1 MIVLKPFQETAVSK
15 LKDNF
20 LMLWKS
26 ETRGANLILKAPT
39 GSGKTTMIAQF
50 LRDLT
55 GEPRFT
61 NADVAFLWI
70 TKGSLAQQSKD
81 KLFEYYDGASENK
94 LLDMNDLRDGVLP
107 RNAVFFINWEKLVS
121 KSSENRKLRT
131 DGDTTISFD
140 TYMDATHAKRREI
153 VLIIDEEHLSA
164 NTVLAS
170 DLIQNVIKPRIILG
184 VSATPQN
191 AGAMTVE
198 VPREDVIESGLLKEK
213 IIFQTEED
221 LHKFAGTETNQD
233 EILLELA
240 WQKRL
245 ELLNHYKNIDESIN
259 PLVLIQLPND
269 DKASVETGT
278 SKRDIVVAFL
288 KKKGVTDDEI
298 AVWLDRDKI
307 NLTTIVENDSPVS
320 FLLFKQAAATGWDC
334 PRAGVLVMFREIKN
348 ATFAIQTVGRI
359 LRMPLA
365 KHFTVPALNLGYL
378 YTNYKRNEVVA
389 TYDKN
394 GIGDNR
400 PTIYESVRK
409 PQVKPLTLETVTSAR
424 NDYND
429 LGDSFQRIFGE
440 TANNFFDIQDSIDIR
455 ERMTKIAAKGLNLK
469 PDITSDIITGV
480 EIDDYDNFV
489 AELKAEGSS
498 QAQTV
503 SLHDIER
510 LYNLYCFKIVSEQTD
525 ERTKYAPARSWG
537 PLKSALNVWF
547 GNNTQL
553 DRADYYKVIMNDLMG
568 ADSVLLALIRKS
580 LWDYRPLRTKEVAKK
595 AEQYRERSV
604 ANIELPLANDRFT
617 DLYEVLEVKRNAYD
631 SFYIGKDYKG
641 KKNEE
646 KFLRFIDDNE
656 DVEWWHKNGDHG
668 SLYFAVPY
676 MDGEVEKLFYPDWF
690 IKTKNKV
697 WIVDT
702 KSGETADSAGSRAE
716 GLKSWLVE
724 HKEYDGGIL
733 IPGELDT
740 WKIFVGSDYSATD
753 SSQWNTFS
761 IG

>member
-1 MIVLKPFQETAVSK
+1 MIVLKPFQETAVSR

-39 GSGKTTMIAQF
+39 GSGKTTMLAQF

-61 NADVAFLWI
+61 NADIAYLWI

-81 KLFEYYDGASENK
+81 KLFGYYDGASENK

-121 KSSENRKLRT
+121 QSAENRRLRV
-131 DGDTTISFD
+131 DGDNTTSFD
-140 TYMDATHAKRREI
+140 TYIDNTHAKGREI
-153 VLIIDEEHLSA
+153 VLIIDEEHLAA

-170 DLIQNVIKPRIILG
+170 ELIQNVIKPRIILG
-184 VSATPQN
+184 MSATPQN

-221 LHKFAGTETNQD
+221 LIKFAGTESNQD

-240 WQKRL
+240 WLKRK
-245 ELLNHYKNIDESIN
+245 ELVKRYKEINENIN

-288 KKKGVTDDEI
+288 KGKGVTDDEI
-298 AVWLDRDKI
+298 AVWLDKDKI
-307 NLTTIVENDSPVS
+307 NLTTIVVNDSPVS

-365 KHFTVPALNLGYL
+365 RHFTVPVLNLGYL

-389 TYDKN
+389 SYDKS
-394 GIGDNR
+394 GIGENR

-409 PQVKPLTLETVTSAR
+409 EHIVPLTLETTTSAR

-429 LGDSFQRIFGE
+429 LGDSFQRTFGQV
-440 TANNFFDIQDSIDIR
+440 ANEYFDIKDSFDIR
-455 ERMTKIAAKGLNLK
+455 ERTTKIVAKGLDLN
-469 PDITSDIITGV
+469 PTITSDIITGV

-498 QAQTV
+498 QEQRV

-510 LYNLYCFKIVSEQTD
+510 LYNLYCFKIVTEQTD

-547 GNNTQL
+547 CNNTQL
-553 DRADYYKVIMNDLMG
+553 DRADYYKVIMKDLMNS
-568 ADSVLLALIRKS
+568 DSVLLEVIRKA
-580 LWDYRPLRTKEVAKK
+580 LWDYRPVRTKEVAKK
-595 AEQYRERSV
+595 AEQNRERSV
-604 ANIELPLANDRFT
+604 ATLEVPIANDRFT
-617 DLYEVLEVKRNAYD
+617 DLCEELDVKCNVYD
-631 SFYIGKDYKG
+631 HFYIGKDYKG
-641 KKNEE
+641 RKNEE
-646 KFLRFIDDNE
+646 AFLRFIDDNE
-656 DVEWWHKNGDHG
+656 NVEWWHKNGDHG

-676 MDGEVEKLFYPDWF
+676 MDGEMEKLFYPDWF
-690 IKTKNKV
+690 IKTKDKV

-702 KSGETADSAGSRAE
+702 KSGETADDAGSRAS
-716 GLKSWLVE
+716 GLKAWLSE
-724 HKEYDGGIL
+724 HEGYDGGIV
-733 IPGELDT
+733 IPAELDT
-740 WKIFVGSDYSATD
+740 WKIFAGKEYDATD
-753 SSQWNTFS
+753 SSQWKPFKL
-761 IG
+761 

>member
-81 KLFEYYDGASENK
+81 KLFGYYDGASENK
-94 LLDMNDLRDGVLP
+94 LLDMNDLRDGLLP
-107 RNAVFFINWEKLVS
+107 RNSVFFINWEKLVS
-121 KSSENRKLRT
+121 KSAENRKLRT
-131 DGDTTISFD
+131 DGDTTTSFD
-140 TYMDATHAKRREI
+140 TYIEATHARGREI
-153 VLIIDEEHLSA
+153 VLIIDEEHLAA

-184 VSATPQN
+184 ISATPQN
-191 AGAMTVE
+191 TGAMTVD
-198 VPREDVIESGLLKEK
+198 VPREHVIESGLLKEK

-221 LHKFAGTETNQD
+221 LRKYAGTETNQD

-240 WQKRL
+240 WKKRL
-245 ELLNHYKNIDESIN
+245 ELVKLYKDIGEKIN

-288 KKKGVTDDEI
+288 KSKGLTDDEI
-298 AVWLDRDKI
+298 AVWLDKDKI

-365 KHFTVPALNLGYL
+365 RHFTVPALNLGYL

-394 GIGDNR
+394 GIGENR

-409 PQVKPLTLETVTSAR
+409 EHIKPLTLETVTSAR

-429 LGDSFQRIFGE
+429 LGDSFQKIFGQV
-440 TANNFFDIQDSIDIR
+440 ANKHFDIQDSFDIR
-455 ERMTKIAAKGLNLK
+455 ERTTKLVAKGLNLK
-469 PDITSDIITGV
+469 PEITSDIITGV

-489 AELKAEGSS
+489 AELKDEGSS
-498 QAQTV
+498 QAQKV

-510 LYNLYCFKIVSEQTD
+510 LYNLYCFKIIAEQTD
-525 ERTKYAPARSWG
+525 ERTKFAPTRSWG

-547 GNNTQL
+547 SNNTQL
-553 DRADYYKVIMNDLMG
+553 DRSEYYKVIMNDLISV
-568 ADSVLLALIRKS
+568 DSVLLEVIRKA
-580 LWDYRPLRTKEVAKK
+580 LQDYRPIRTNEVAKK
-595 AEQYRERSV
+595 TEQNRERSV
-604 ANIELPLANDRFT
+604 ANIEVPIANDYFT
-617 DLYEVLEVKRNAYD
+617 DFYEELDVKRNVYD
-631 SFYIGKDYKG
+631 HFYIGKDYKG

-646 KFLRFIDDNE
+646 KFLRFIDDCEN
-656 DVEWWHKNGDHG
+656 VKWWHKNGDHG
-668 SLYFAVPY
+668 SMYFAVPY
-676 MDGEVEKLFYPDWF
+676 MDGEIEKLFYPDWF
-690 IKTKNKV
+690 IKTKDKV

-702 KSGETADSAGSRAE
+702 KSGDTAKDAGSRAL
-716 GLKSWLVE
+716 GLKTWLGGQE
-724 HKEYDGGIL
+724 GYNGGIL
-733 IPGELDT
+733 IPGELGA
-740 WKIFVGSDYSATD
+740 WKLFVGDDYDAGD
-753 SSQWNTFS
+753 SSQWENFNP
-761 IG
+761 

>member
-1 MIVLKPFQETAVSK
+1 MIILKPFQETAVSK
-15 LKDNF
+15 LKDSF
-20 LMLWKS
+20 LMIWK
-26 ETRGANLILKAPT
+26 TGARGTNLILKAPT

-61 NADVAFLWI
+61 NSDVAFLWI

-94 LLDMNDLRDGVLP
+94 LLDMNDLRDGLLP

-121 KSSENRKLRT
+121 KSAENRKLRT
-131 DGDTTISFD
+131 DGDTTTSFD
-140 TYMDATHAKRREI
+140 TYIDATHAKGREI
-153 VLIIDEEHLSA
+153 VLIIDEEHLAA

-184 VSATPQN
+184 ISATPQN
-191 AGAMTVE
+191 TGAMTIE

-221 LHKFAGTETNQD
+221 LKKYAGTETNQD

-240 WQKRL
+240 WKKRL
-245 ELLNHYKNIDESIN
+245 ELVQHYKDIGENIN

-269 DKASVETGT
+269 DKATKETNT
-278 SKRDIVVAFL
+278 TKRDIVVAFL
-288 KKKGVTDDEI
+288 KTKGVTDDEI
-298 AVWLDRDKI
+298 AVWLDKDKI
-307 NLTTIVENDSPVS
+307 NLTTIKENDSPVS

-359 LRMPLA
+359 LRMPQA
-365 KHFTVPALNLGYL
+365 RHFTIPALNLGYL

-389 TYDKN
+389 TYNKN
-394 GIGDNR
+394 GIGENR

-409 PQVKPLTLETVTSAR
+409 EHIKPLVLETTTSAR

-429 LGDSFQRIFGE
+429 LGDSFQQVFA
-440 TANNFFDIQDSIDIR
+440 TVANEHFDIQDSFDIR
-455 ERMTKIAAKGLNLK
+455 ERTNKIETKGLNLN
-469 PDITSDIITGV
+469 PTITSDIITGV

-498 QAQTV
+498 QAQKV

-510 LYNLYCFKIVSEQTD
+510 LYNLYCFKIIDEQTD
-525 ERTKYAPARSWG
+525 EQTQYAPARSWSK
-537 PLKSALNVWF
+537 LKSALNVWF
-547 GNNTQL
+547 SNNTQL
-553 DRADYYKVIMNDLMG
+553 DRSDYYKVIMNDLMS
-568 ADSVLLALIRKS
+568 ADSVLLEIIRKA
-580 LWDYRPLRTKEVAKK
+580 LLKYRPVRTKEIAKK
-595 AEQYRERSV
+595 AELNRERTV
-604 ANIELPLANDRFT
+604 ATIEVPVADDKFT
-617 DLYEVLEVKRNAYD
+617 DLYEELDVKRNVYD
-631 SFYIGKDYKG
+631 KFYIGKDYKG
-641 KKNEE
+641 RKNEE
-646 KFLRFIDDNE
+646 AFLRFIDDNE
-656 DVEWWHKNGDHG
+656 NVEWWHKNGDHG

-676 MDGEVEKLFYPDWF
+676 MDGEIEKLFYPDWF
-690 IKTKNKV
+690 IKTKDKT

-702 KSGETADSAGSRAE
+702 KSGDTADGAGSRAE
-716 GLKSWLVE
+716 GLKAWLTE
-724 HKEYDGGIL
+724 HDEFDGGIV
-733 IPGELDT
+733 IKGELET
-740 WKIFVGSDYSATD
+740 WKIFVGDVYNASD
-753 SSQWNTFS
+753 SSQWKTFKP
-761 IG
+761 